1 MNEYKLVVTAER
13 YPEDGKITV
22 TIEDVSMAAAK
33 KCARQNGY
41 TVHAIICTKG
51 EDKKAALHEAAREAG
66 FSSVKA
72 YKQHIATMK
81 KIERRINSD
90 RSRFYK

>member
-1 MNEYKLVVTAER
+1 MNEYKMIVTSENYASEGR
-13 YPEDGKITV
+13 FEIT
-22 TIEDVSMAAAK
+22 TTDTSMASAK

-41 TVHAIICTKG
+41 TVYAIICTKG

-72 YKQHIATMK
+72 YKQHRATMER
-81 KIERRINSD
+81 IENAC
-90 RSRFYK
+90 K